1 MAEGKICELLGKSL
15 LKQNGDNFIQV
26 DTDQSEGLGEK
37 EYVGIYFSAH
47 WCPPCRSF
55 TPQLIQFY
63 KEMKKAGANKFE
75 VVFFSSDGDESSFKG
90 YAKEM
95 PWLYLPYTDRD
106 RKNQLSKTFKVGGIP
121 TLVLLEVKTGKLITR
136 NGRQK
141 VGTDPDGIMF
151 PWSPKT
157 YREILNGDGVSEKY
171 QETFVKGDYLEKLEG
186 KVFGLYFSAQWSPPC
201 RAFTSQLVTKYT
213 ELKNDGKPFEIVFAT
228 ADCSEDEYNDYRKKM
243 PWLAFPY
250 GDPRIQSFREE
261 FNIEGFPALVLI
273 NVDWTLITTAGQ
285 HAIME
290 SPIEEFPYKIGPVN
304 PVSERFFD
312 TLGNSRCL
320 IYFTDPEDVQ
330 KSKEIMSGPANEYY
344 KDGEEQK
351 LYFFVGGNVDKG
363 RLSGIFY
370 NFLVGAEKR
379 RCLLIAD
386 ISKGTKY
393 VAADDWT
400 MSEGNI
406 REFITKWRR
415 RKSNPQLSNNND
427 NISSG

>member
-261 FNIEGFPALVLI
+261 FNIE
-273 NVDWTLITTAGQ
+273 
-285 HAIME
+285 
-290 SPIEEFPYKIGPVN
+290 
-304 PVSERFFD
+304 
-312 TLGNSRCL
+312 
-320 IYFTDPEDVQ
+320 DPEDVQ